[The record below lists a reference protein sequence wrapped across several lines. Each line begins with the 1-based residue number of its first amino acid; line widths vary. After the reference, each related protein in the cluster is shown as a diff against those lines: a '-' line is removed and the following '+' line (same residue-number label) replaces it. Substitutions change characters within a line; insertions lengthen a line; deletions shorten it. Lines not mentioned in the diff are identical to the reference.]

1 MVSDLGWQLN
11 RISMLCNGL
20 ADNTTEQDVPTKD
33 AQSAW
38 DNMVLQRWKI
48 PEDFNLEEVK
58 HSTEAFVKKLADIEP
73 LFAVAE
79 RRSIGTLRAY
89 ISSLPLSLAT
99 AQPRVRLLLSEP
111 TMKKEEMK
119 KLALALSS
127 IDTTLVLLG
136 LFLPKLEALN
146 GSWGWVYTVCGVRC
160 PAGGTMRRSH
170 CLDPLGG
177 SCGHR
182 TAARRPNEQV
192 PTPGL
197 RRRCRWGR
205 RGLVAR

>member
-1 MVSDLGWQLN
+1 MNISLSDAAAIVDRAISRADAMSVPMNIAVVDGGGHLIAFARMDKAILGS
-11 RISMLCNGL
+11 I
-20 ADNTTEQDVPTKD
+20 
-33 AQSAW
+33 
-38 DNMVLQRWKI
+38 
-48 PEDFNLEEVK
+48 
-58 HSTEAFVKKLADIEP
+58 DI
-73 LFAVAE
+73 
-79 RRSIGTLRAY
+79 
-89 ISSLPLSLAT
+89 
-99 AQPRVRLLLSEP
+99 
-111 TMKKEEMK
+111 
-119 KLALALSS
+119 ALAKAKTS
-127 IDTTLVLLG
+127 ILFNGPSENLREYCKPEWRLDPICGWSRGSRGGQPTLTG
-136 LFLPKLEALN
+136 F
-146 GSWGWVYTVCGVRC
+146 GGWVYTVCGVRC